1 MFANIPYLVSR
12 CLLLYTGSAV
22 ITCAQDAWTLDRV
35 LREAAAYPSIRAGAE
50 RATAAAAAIQLAR
63 TAYLPR
69 VDVLAQANRAT
80 RNNIFGMVLPQSVI
94 PAISGPPLMSN
105 SLTSVWGSAA
115 GVLFSW
121 EPFDFGLRGAT
132 VARAEAE
139 KRRAEAT
146 VKRTQLDVAAEAADA
161 FLTALAA
168 QQTVR
173 AAEAAV
179 QRSRTVLEMVDA
191 QVRAELRPG
200 ADASRARAEL
210 AVARNGAVLA
220 RQAIAEAQ
228 AALAGY
234 VAPDATALTLV
245 EGRLLDAPLAAMPEL
260 ASDHPR
266 VAEQQ
271 AAVAETVAARN
282 ILSRSW
288 YPRFHVQGASYGRGT
303 GAMPDGRTL
312 GGVEGLGPNIHNWGA
327 GLTVTFPVLDYASLR
342 ARAEI
347 EDARLRAE
355 QQRLTLVEREIRI
368 ASNRALAQFEAA
380 RQIAE
385 NTPIQLEAAKSGEQ
399 QALARYRAGLGTLTD
414 VADAQRLVAQAE
426 IDHSLARLNI
436 WRGLLRLAY
445 ARGDLQPFI
454 QAISQ

>member
-1 MFANIPYLVSR
+1 MSVTTF
-12 CLLLYTGSAV
+12 CLLCGGVATVA
-22 ITCAQDAWTLDRV
+22 CAQDQWTLDRV
-35 LREAAAYPSIRAGAE
+35 LREAAAYPSVRVSSE
-50 RATAAAAAIQLAR
+50 RAAAAAASIQLAR
-63 TAYLPR
+63 TAWLPR

-80 RNNIFGMVLPQSVI
+80 RNNIFGMLLPQSTI
-94 PAISGPPLMSN
+94 PSISGPPLMSN
-105 SLTSVWGSAA
+105 SLTSVWGSAV

-139 KRRAEAT
+139 RRRADAT
-146 VKRTQLDVAAEAADA
+146 TKRTQFDVAAEAGDA

-168 QQTVR
+168 EQTAR
-173 AAEAAV
+173 AADAAV
-179 QRSRTVLEMVDA
+179 QRSRTVLELVDA
-191 QVRAELRPG
+191 QVKADLRPG

-210 AVARNGAVLA
+210 AVSQNGAVLA
-220 RQAIAEAQ
+220 RQAIAEAK
-228 AALAGY
+228 AAVAGY
-234 VAPDATALTLV
+234 VAPDTAVLELAV
-245 EGRLLDAPLAAMPEL
+245 GRLLEAPVAVPSDAAG
-260 ASDHPR
+260 DHPR
-266 VAEQQ
+266 IAEQQ

-288 YPRFHVQGASYGRGT
+288 FPRFNIQGASYARGT

-312 GGVEGLGPNIHNWGA
+312 GGVDGLGPNIHNWGA

-342 ARAEI
+342 ARAEV
-347 EDARLRAE
+347 EDARIRAE
-355 QQRLTLVEREIRI
+355 QARLTLVEREIRV
-368 ASNRALAQFEAA
+368 ASARALAQLEAA

-454 QAISQ
+454 QAVTQ